1 YPVAQLDQGRIPVS
15 RGVSSLQRPRQVSSV
30 VRRRRAKPM
39 ARMQWL
45 SCTALLL
52 AFLALLAGCQPAAS
66 PAPAAREQELTHF
79 DGVVDH
85 GRQTTDPVL
94 SDLYVRAARALEAG
108 DAAAAEALYRE
119 AVAKY
124 PADPDGYTALG
135 ACLVYQRRYDDARAE

>member
-1 YPVAQLDQGRIPVS
+1 MPAGGVKVRMGKASCRFVGAGTCRAHVLAKESLHEYPVAQLDQGRIPVS

-66 PAPAAREQELTHF
+66 PAPAARE
-79 DGVVDH
+79 
-85 GRQTTDPVL
+85 
-94 SDLYVRAARALEAG
+94 
-108 DAAAAEALYRE
+108 
-119 AVAKY
+119 
-124 PADPDGYTALG
+124 
-135 ACLVYQRRYDDARAE
+135 